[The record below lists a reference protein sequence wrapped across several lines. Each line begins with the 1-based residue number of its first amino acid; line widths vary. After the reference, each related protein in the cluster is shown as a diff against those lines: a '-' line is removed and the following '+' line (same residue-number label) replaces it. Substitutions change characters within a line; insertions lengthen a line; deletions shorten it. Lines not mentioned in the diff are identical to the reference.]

1 MNDFPNDFQTIAKS
15 GESVKPLSSKN
26 LMENFA
32 WARLIVDP
40 TLLTDAT
47 SMGFSAKK
55 LNIPSV
61 PGSGTYVLGAVSGR
75 LTWIATEEC

>member
-1 MNDFPNDFQTIAKS
+1 MNDFPNDFQEIPKSGNSIKPISAKS
-15 GESVKPLSSKN
+15 I
-26 LMENFA
+26 MENFA
-32 WARLIVDP
+32 WARIIVDP

-61 PGSGTYVLGAVSGR
+61 PQSGTYILGAVNGS
-75 LTWIATEEC
+75 LQWIATEEC